1 MIDPHT
7 LNVLEYPKIIS
18 LIAGKCLTPYGRHE
32 VEQIQPL
39 FDAGVI
45 GRRLDEVSQLKDII
59 NFGEAFPLYR
69 LDDCREFI
77 EKSQVEGVFLEPD
90 EIAAISELVGVSIQI
105 NQYDREGRAKFPDVA
120 EYISQVRAF
129 PELKKEIRNTLDDD
143 GNIKDSASPQLK
155 RIRNELSETRHRVIS
170 RLEKILATSKKQP
183 GWQDDVVT
191 VRNNRYVIP
200 VPSNNYRSD
209 VGILHDRSQSG
220 ATFFIEPQETVE
232 SNNRINILLQEE
244 RQEIDRILRALT
256 REIAGRAAPLL
267 ENTRLIGILD
277 CLHAEAGFS
286 NQIGGNCPNV
296 VSSASFDLVNA
307 RHPLLAVQFESPGK
321 VVPNSLGLDDS
332 RQTILVT
339 GPNTGGKTITLKTVG
354 LSILMAQSGM
364 HIAADDT
371 STVGIFEAVFADI
384 GDEQSIEQ
392 SLSTFSSHIRNIIHG
407 LNGAS
412 DKTLLLFDEIG
423 VGTDPKEGS
432 ALAESIILHAVNKGS
447 RMVATTHY
455 SQLKVLATE
464 YPQIE
469 NASLE
474 FDRDTLSPTYRLHLG
489 LPGSS
494 YAVEIAGRL
503 GMPKEICERA
513 SKMVGSSEKSMA
525 ALTENLEKELATIHA
540 DRIELTQKL
549 EEARELEASYRKANE
564 RLESHVE
571 EEKHQALSETATF
584 LDETRRE
591 IERLVAEIR
600 KSQASKASLK
610 EFHERLKNRTGKVK
624 NQLDKLDK
632 KKKDSA
638 SFEVGDSVEIISLNA
653 RGEISEL
660 IGKDKAR
667 IKIGNIVT
675 TVEIRNLRNTEV
687 PSTAKQRSQK
697 ASFNIEEVENNQIH
711 LRGMTAEEALEN
723 LERFLDHAVIAGF
736 EQVYVIHGKGTGVL
750 RRKLTDYLKE
760 RPDVASIRLGNWN
773 EGGAGVTVV
782 KLKS

>member
-18 LIAGKCLTPYGRHE
+18 LIAGKCLTPYGRQE

-39 FDAGVI
+39 FDAGAI
-45 GRRLDEVSQLKDII
+45 SRRLDEVSQMKDIV
-59 NFGEAFPLYR
+59 NFGDAFPLYR
-69 LDDCREFI
+69 LDDCWAFI
-77 EKSQVEGVFLEPD
+77 EKSQVEGIFLEPA
-90 EIAAISELVGVSIQI
+90 EIAAITELVHVSIEI
-105 NQYDREGRAKFPDVA
+105 NRYDREGRAKFPDIA

-129 PELKKEIRNTLDDD
+129 PELRKEIRNTLDDD
-143 GNIKDSASPQLK
+143 GSIKDSASPQLK

-170 RLEKILATSKKQP
+170 RLEKILTASKKQP

-191 VRNNRYVIP
+191 IRNNRYVIP

-256 REIAGRAAPLL
+256 REIANRAAPLQ

-286 NQIGGNCPNV
+286 NQIGGNQPHV
-296 VSSASFDLVNA
+296 VPSASFDLVNA
-307 RHPLLAVQFESPGK
+307 RHPLLAVQLESPGK

-354 LSILMAQSGM
+354 LSVLMAQSGM
-364 HIAADDT
+364 HIAADET
-371 STVGIFEAVFADI
+371 STVGIFDAVFADI

-407 LNGAS
+407 LTGAS
-412 DKTLLLFDEIG
+412 GRTLLLFDEIG

-432 ALAESIILHAVNKGS
+432 ALAESIILNAVDKGS

-455 SQLKVLATE
+455 SQLKALATE

-474 FDRDTLSPTYRLHLG
+474 FDRGTLSPTYRLHLG

-513 SKMVGSSEKSMA
+513 SSLVGNAEKSMA
-525 ALTENLEKELATIHA
+525 ALTENLEKELATIRA
-540 DRIELTQKL
+540 DRIELTKKL
-549 EEARELEASYRKANE
+549 EEARELEKHYREANMQ
-564 RLESHVE
+564 LESNVE
-571 EEKHQALSETATF
+571 DEKRQGLSEMATF

-591 IERLVAEIR
+591 IEHLVAEIR

-610 EFHERLKNRTGKVK
+610 EFHERLKDRTSRVK
-624 NQLDKLDK
+624 SQLDKMDVRH
-632 KKKDSA
+632 KDPA
-638 SFEVGDSVEIISLNA
+638 TFEVGDSVEIISLNA
-653 RGEISEL
+653 KGEIAEL

-667 IKIGNIVT
+667 IKVGNVVT
-675 TVEIRNLRNTEV
+675 TVDIRNLKNTQA
-687 PSTAKQRSQK
+687 PSAAKQRHQK
-697 ASFNIEEVENNQIH
+697 TSFKIEEAENNQIH
-711 LRGMTAEEALEN
+711 LRGMTAEEAMES

-750 RRKLTDYLKE
+750 RRKLTDYLKG
-760 RPDVASIRLGNWN
+760 RQDIASIRLGNWN

>member
-7 LNVLEYPKIIS
+7 LNVLEYPKIIAF
-18 LIAGKCLTPYGRHE
+18 IAGKCLTPYGRRE
-32 VEQIQPL
+32 VDQIRPL
-39 FDAGVI
+39 FDSGAI
-45 GRRLDEVSQLKDII
+45 SRRLDEVSQMKDII

-69 LDDCREFI
+69 LDDCRAFI
-77 EKSQVEGVFLEPD
+77 EKTLVEGIFLEPA
-90 EIAAISELVGVSIQI
+90 EIAAVSDLVHVSIQI
-105 NQYDREGRAKFPDVA
+105 NGYDREGRAKFPDLA
-120 EYISQVRAF
+120 EYISQMRAF
-129 PELKKEIRNTLDDD
+129 PELRKEIRNTLDDD

-155 RIRNELSETRHRVIS
+155 RIRNELSDTRHRIIS

-191 VRNNRYVIP
+191 IRNNRYVIP

-256 REIAGRAAPLL
+256 REIAGRAEPLL

-286 NQIGGNCPNV
+286 NQIGGNRPEV

-307 RHPLLAVQFESPGK
+307 RHPLLAVQFESPAK

-354 LSILMAQSGM
+354 LSVLMAQSGM
-364 HIAADDT
+364 HIAADET
-371 STVGIFEAVFADI
+371 SAVGIFEAVFADI

-407 LNGAS
+407 LNSAS
-412 DKTLLLFDEIG
+412 NRTLLLFDEIG

-455 SQLKVLATE
+455 SQLKALATE

-474 FDRDTLSPTYRLHLG
+474 FDRDSLSPTYRLHLG

-503 GMPKEICERA
+503 GMPKEICDRA
-513 SKMVGSSEKSMA
+513 SGMVGSAEKSMA
-525 ALTENLEKELATIHA
+525 ALTENLERELATIRA
-540 DRIELTQKL
+540 DRIELTQRL
-549 EEARELEASYRKANE
+549 TEARELETKYREANKQ
-564 RLESHVE
+564 LETNVE
-571 EEKHQALSETATF
+571 EEKRRSLSETAMF

-600 KSQASKASLK
+600 KSQASKVSLK
-610 EFHERLKNRTGKVK
+610 EFHERLKDRTGKVK
-624 NQLDKLDK
+624 SQLDQMDK
-632 KKKDSA
+632 KPKDSA

-667 IKIGNIVT
+667 IKVGNVVT
-675 TVEIRNLRNTEV
+675 TVELRNLRNLGA
-687 PSTAKQRSQK
+687 PSAPKQRPQK
-697 ASFNIEEVENNQIH
+697 ASFNIEEAENNQIH
-711 LRGMTAEEALEN
+711 LRGMTADEAMEN

-750 RRKLTDYLKE
+750 RRKLTDYLKQ
-760 RPDVASIRLGNWN
+760 RPDIDSIRLGNWN

-782 KLKS
+782 KLKN

>member
-18 LIAGKCLTPYGRHE
+18 LIAGKCLTPYGRQE
-32 VEQIQPL
+32 VEQVRPL
-39 FDAGVI
+39 FDAGAI
-45 GRRLDEVSQLKDII
+45 SRRLDEISQMKDIV
-59 NFGEAFPLYR
+59 NFGDAFPLYR
-69 LDDCREFI
+69 MDDCREFL
-77 EKSQVEGVFLEPD
+77 EKSLVEGIFLDPE
-90 EIAAISELVGVSIQI
+90 EIAIVAELVSISIQI
-105 NQYDREGRAKFPDVA
+105 NGYDREGRAKFPDVA

-129 PELKKEIRNTLDDD
+129 PELRKEIRNTLDDD

-155 RIRNELSETRHRVIS
+155 KIRNELSETRHRVIS
-170 RLEKILATSKKQP
+170 RLEKILSSSKKQP

-191 VRNNRYVIP
+191 IRNDRYVIP

-209 VGILHDRSQSG
+209 IGILHDRSQSG
-220 ATFFIEPQETVE
+220 ATLFIEPQETVE

-256 REIAGRAAPLL
+256 REIANRSEVLK

-277 CLHAEAGFS
+277 CLHAQAGFS
-286 NQIGGNCPNV
+286 NQIGGNRPEV
-296 VSSASFDLVNA
+296 TASASFDLVNA
-307 RHPLLAVQFESPGK
+307 RHPLLAIQLGSPAK
-321 VVPNSLGLDDS
+321 VVPNSLGLDEA

-354 LSILMAQSGM
+354 LSVLMAQSGM
-364 HIAADDT
+364 HIAADET
-371 STVGIFEAVFADI
+371 STVGIFENVFADI

-392 SLSTFSSHIRNIIHG
+392 SLSTFSSHIKNIIHG
-407 LNGAS
+407 LNNAS
-412 DKTLLLFDEIG
+412 GKTLLLFDEIG

-432 ALAESIILHAVNKGS
+432 ALAESIILHAVDKGS
-447 RMVATTHY
+447 RMIATTHY
-455 SQLKVLATE
+455 SQLKALATE

-503 GMPKEICERA
+503 GLPAEICERA
-513 SKMVGSSEKSMA
+513 SKLVGSSEKSMA
-525 ALTENLEKELATIHA
+525 ALTENLEKELATIRA

-549 EEARELEASYRKANE
+549 EEARELEKKYREANE
-564 RLESHVE
+564 QLESHVD
-571 EEKHQALSETATF
+571 EEKQQALSETATF

-610 EFHERLKNRTGKVK
+610 EFHDRIKDRAGQVRKRLEK
-624 NQLDKLDK
+624 QD

-638 SFEVGDSVEIISLNA
+638 TYEVGDTVEILSLNA
-653 RGEISEL
+653 KGEIEEL

-667 IKIGNIVT
+667 IRVGNVVT
-675 TVEIRNLRNTEV
+675 TVDIRNLRNIDA
-687 PSTAKQRSQK
+687 PQAARQRPRK
-697 ASFNIEEVENNQIH
+697 ASFKIEEAENNQIH
-711 LRGMTAEEALEN
+711 LRGMTAEEAMEN
-723 LERFLDHAVIAGF
+723 LERFLDRAVIAGF
-736 EQVYVIHGKGTGVL
+736 DQVYVIHGKGTGVL
-750 RRKLTDYLKE
+750 RRRLTEYLKQ
-760 RPDVASIRLGNWN
+760 RTDVASIRLGNWN

-782 KLKS
+782 KLQS